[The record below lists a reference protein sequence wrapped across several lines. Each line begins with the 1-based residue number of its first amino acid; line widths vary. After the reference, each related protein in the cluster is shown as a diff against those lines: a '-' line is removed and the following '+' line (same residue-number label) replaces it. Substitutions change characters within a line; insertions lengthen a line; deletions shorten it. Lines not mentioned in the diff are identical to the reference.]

1 MGLAGDEEDVIYKK
15 YQDVCKNLNMD
26 QETVTIAW
34 ETYIKIKE
42 MFSLEGDHLHWLG
55 CALYVACRKA
65 TPSTVAKA
73 DTLIEGN
80 LVSLSSLLKH
90 CNLRFTQ
97 FVSKFKKWTEMTNLG
112 KEFHDRIERL
122 TKNFAVSTTTFK
134 KFKPIFADM
143 FVLNEP
149 PRQQKT
155 KKQRNIPCS
164 VSKLFNFTWTLFVCV
179 KAEIPAF
186 SDDLVNSYHLLLSC
200 CDLIFFNA
208 VLSDRR
214 DLLNPNFPGL
224 PKDYHDDNYQPPAEP
239 QCIIRDLCENHDGIA
254 MEAKSIKEYCWKA
267 QIRKLFDKKVLKGD
281 STNFS
286 DLLEPSN
293 FEQNFK
299 NVNKMYEEY
308 VLSVGDID
316 DRLFMDYDN
325 NELGTP
331 SKIMSQSGIGDF
343 AQSLQAKKD
352 LNFQL
357 GNSQPLVSPP
367 LTGRIYLR
375 GREGSNVTPVSTAT
389 QSVSRLQNMLSGRQ
403 ACPSENLRNIIS
415 TCIDNPRIEQRVQEM
430 GALFCSRYSQ
440 QDFARNR
447 LQLAVCLYYKLLDNI
462 ISEEIKRTNFDCN
475 HLLNQSI
482 FHLTMFACCLEIVIY
497 SYNSQKT
504 FPWVLEA
511 LNIEPYHFYKVIE
524 VIVRAE
530 DQLSR
535 DMVKHLNMIEEQ
547 ILESLAWKNS
557 SPLWEILA
565 KTNQSVPSCEDVSLP
580 SQLQDHMKTSTSQ
593 NGTPSKSDTPK
604 EASTP
609 VASVSERFQSPL
621 TMNFTKKPWR
631 LVEANSVLKSIKPGQ
646 SLLQV
651 PNQQSKGTTVAVP
664 ADGDEKEVKKYIP
677 ITISGTS
684 GNFIIQTSK
693 STTIQLPESAEKTDD
708 TEKSEKTEKS
718 VSQKENKPKRTGS
731 LALFFRKF
739 YHLASVRMHELCNQL
754 NLMDTELRRKIWT
767 CFEHSIVEHI
777 HLMIDR
783 HLDQIIMCSV
793 YVICKVVG
801 PDRTFTEVMK
811 CYRLQPQCNS
821 NVYRNVLLT
830 SDASKTNAY
839 TLSLKKDETQKE
851 DENNESTQKETRG
864 DLIKFYNTVYV
875 RSVQPFVL
883 RFNQKGRTE
892 ELTLSPLLVGKS
904 TPMSP
909 RRRVS
914 DKHSVYIRPLATTES
929 MSAVPSPSPIRSLSY
944 CFSRSPA
951 KDLRAIN
958 TMIQVECGRKI
969 GKRLLDD
976 NEEET
981 PAKRTACQA
990 VNRKMAD
997 IYVDRLSA
1005 ERSCRCSLY
1014 HKPGIVEDVLYLCG
1028 RICERR
1034 CPRTLNKKSNF
1045 QLLAFLLI

>member
-26 QETVTIAW
+26 SDTVNNAW
-34 ETYIKIKE
+34 ETYTKIKE
-42 MFSLEGDHLHWLG
+42 MYTLEGDHLHWLG

-65 TPSTVAKA
+65 TPSTVSKA

-90 CNLRFTQ
+90 CKLRFTQ
-97 FVSKFKKWTEMTNLG
+97 FVNKFKRWSDMANIG
-112 KEFHDRIERL
+112 KEFQVRIERL

-134 KFKPIFADM
+134 KFKPIFVDM
-143 FVLNEP
+143 FIFNEP

-214 DLLNPNFPGL
+214 DLLNPSFPGL
-224 PKDYHDDNYQPPAEP
+224 PKDYHDDNYQPPSEP
-239 QCIIRDLCENHDGIA
+239 QCIIHDLCQNHDGIA
-254 MEAKSIKEYCWKA
+254 TEAKSIKEYCWKA
-267 QIRKLFDKKVLKGD
+267 QIRKLFEKKVLKGD

-293 FEQNFK
+293 FDQNFK

-316 DRLFMDYDN
+316 ERLFMEDEN

-331 SKIMSQSGIGDF
+331 SKIISQSGIGDF
-343 AQSLQAKKD
+343 AERLQAKKD
-352 LNFQL
+352 LNFKI
-357 GNSQPLVSPP
+357 GNSQPLLATP

-375 GREGSNVTPVSTAT
+375 GREGSTVTPVSTAT
-389 QSVSRLQNMLSGRQ
+389 QSVSRLQNMLNGRQ

-415 TCIDNPRIEQRVQEM
+415 LCADNPGIEQRVQEM
-430 GALFCSRYSQ
+430 GALFCSRYSQSTAAAAAADDQSQQPQCDSQ

-497 SYNSQKT
+497 SYNSQRT

-524 VIVRAE
+524 IIVRAE

-535 DMVKHLNMIEEQ
+535 DMVKHLNMVEEQ

-565 KTNQSVPSCEDVSLP
+565 KTNQPVPSCEDVSLP
-580 SQLQDHMKTSTSQ
+580 SQLQDHMKTSSSQ
-593 NGTPSKSDTPK
+593 NGTAPKSDSTK

-621 TMNFTKKPWR
+621 AMSIGKRPWR

-646 SLLQV
+646 SLLQL
-651 PNQQSKGTTVAVP
+651 PNNSSKVTAVSLP
-664 ADGDEKEVKKYIP
+664 AGEEKDVKKYIP
-677 ITISGTS
+677 ITISGSS
-684 GNFIIQTSK
+684 GSFIIQAKSIQSK
-693 STTIQLPESAEKTDD
+693 KTEGADKPES
-708 TEKSEKTEKS
+708 SEKT

-754 NLMDTELRRKIWT
+754 NLMDTEQRRKIWT
-767 CFEHSIVEHI
+767 CFEHSIVENI

-839 TLSLKKDETQKE
+839 TLSLKKDEAQKE
-851 DENNESTQKETRG
+851 EENNEIPQQKETRG

-883 RFNQKGRTE
+883 RFNQKGRSE

-914 DKHSVYIRPLATTES
+914 EKHSVYIRPLATSES
-929 MSAVPSPSPIRSLSY
+929 VPPSPNTPIRSLSY

-958 TMIQVECGRKI
+958 TMIQVECNRKI
-969 GKRLLDD
+969 GKRLLDE
-976 NEEET
+976 NEEVT
-981 PAKRTACQA
+981 PAKRPACQA

-997 IYVDRLSA
+997 IFVDRLCA
-1005 ERSCRCSLY
+1005 
-1014 HKPGIVEDVLYLCG
+1014 
-1028 RICERR
+1028 
-1034 CPRTLNKKSNF
+1034 KKTGKE
-1045 QLLAFLLI
+1045 